1 MALDLWSKGDG
12 KFHGGVIQSFNL
24 GGKLIPFLVEQALNW
39 FSEFAEGIGIP
50 SDPPAP
56 SGNIQTASAWVPQQ
70 GENIK
75 INCNAAVKGDMAE
88 ALAIR

>member
-1 MALDLWSKGDG
+1 MFEGE
-12 KFHGGVIQSFNL
+12 
-24 GGKLIPFLVEQALNW
+24 KLIPFLVDEQTQNW
-39 FSEFAEGIGIP
+39 FSEIAEGIAIP

-75 INCNAAVKGDMAE
+75 INYNAAVKGA
-88 ALAIR
+88 ASAFHCVI